1 MRYPDGAVNRLPY
14 RRDQNG
20 QQDGLEL
27 AKVNRNDVTQ
37 VRVK

>member
-1 MRYPDGAVNRLPY
+1 MRYPDGAVGNGLPY

-20 QQDGLEL
+20 QQDGLA